1 MQHGLI
7 SSGSTVYLYFSSNR
21 IQYVLPALS
30 PSPPPPHPP
39 MSWLPSVISMDILC
53 SKAVMDTFIT
63 SQGVQFSFQS
73 HTGMN
78 RANNEGLLPKDG
90 SPSLTFYGSVSNCLP
105 SLTFVRDKRS
115 RLSDRLI
122 SNFIARQ
129 MPFFVSRGY
138 GNNCGCTLEFRG
150 SNAACYTI

>member
-1 MQHGLI
+1 
-7 SSGSTVYLYFSSNR
+7 
-21 IQYVLPALS
+21 
-30 PSPPPPHPP
+30 
-39 MSWLPSVISMDILC
+39 
-53 SKAVMDTFIT
+53 MDTFIT
-63 SQGVQFSFQS
+63 SQGIQFSFQS

-90 SPSLTFYGSVSNCLP
+90 LPSLAFYGSVSNCLP
-105 SLTFVRDKRS
+105 SPLTFVRDKRS

-129 MPFFVSRGY
+129 MPFFVSRGH
-138 GNNCGCTLEFRG
+138 GNNCGCTPVFRG